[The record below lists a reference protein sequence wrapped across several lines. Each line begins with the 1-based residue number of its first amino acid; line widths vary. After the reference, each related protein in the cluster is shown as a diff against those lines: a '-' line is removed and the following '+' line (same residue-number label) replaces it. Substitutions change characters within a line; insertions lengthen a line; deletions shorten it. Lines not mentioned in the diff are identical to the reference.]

1 MLKKIANCS
10 CAFQAW
16 QGTWKLCTG
25 VKATRAYLWRVSA
38 GVDAAHEVSED
49 GLDPADLAE
58 AEQLDQLLGVVLRQH
73 RVS

>member
-1 MLKKIANCS
+1 M
-10 CAFQAW
+10 
-16 QGTWKLCTG
+16 
-25 VKATRAYLWRVSA
+25 SA

-73 RVS
+73 RVSQSVKDTQILSSTKVHKYYQYMYMYITTEIAIAM